1 MKKLTALLIALITC
15 TSAFSCRKSHEN
27 NAQPQNITAEKLSDV
42 AYKRSLIETPE
53 SLTMIF
59 CIEQYNNGDNLLIL
73 GIGSRGPE
81 LFTTDNSF
89 SDFTK
94 LEIPQFKSHTAY
106 DIDVA
111 NDGTI
116 VQVINDADYGGL
128 PEPDT
133 YSADYDEE
141 LYEKSATYSLT
152 IREYS
157 IEGELISVIP
167 VSNFPYETEKTT
179 QIGGMDADKENI
191 LIQID
196 EVYYVIGR
204 DGKFKGEITETEAG
218 GSIMQIGEDRD
229 GNLLCAVENGED
241 KLRICR
247 INSENASLE
256 PVDLSYDFNESIIL
270 QLLPGTGDYSVFIV
284 SRTTIYGI
292 RADDSSIEPVFSIN
306 ESGLNAN
313 SITDLY
319 ISADGSAVIPDNGIS
334 GGVKLRCYTEC
345 DPAELE
351 NIPVIT
357 IGTMNEP
364 YLYNDYIMELND
376 SQTDYRVEIEVFDI
390 GEHDTIE
397 EYYEKM
403 NEFRESLTTEELPDV
418 LLLDNGGY
426 LGEVNMNS
434 MGALCDLYEFI
445 DSDEDF
451 SRESFIPNVLEV
463 LETDDGQLTALPNY
477 FSVDLGYVGK
487 TEFVGDIDEWNVSS
501 FIETVR
507 NLPDGMKFTENGE
520 ADTKIGRYFT
530 ANPGDNYVDYE
541 NMTCNFDSDEFI
553 EFLKF
558 CNEAPS
564 EIEYEYTG
572 ELTDEEHEAF
582 FRDTQTAHRENRA
595 LLKEAQIS
603 CYASYIDLT
612 RGVFD
617 NADLTYLGKVT
628 NKECKYELSMFNE
641 HFAITKDCENKELAW
656 DFIKNFYTD
665 DYYRGHTISHVDGY
679 SMQGGLPVTESG
691 LDVLAENEKVPF
703 DNSKWGDDYT
713 GFYYGL
719 GYNETVE
726 IGHVTDEDIAEVN
739 DIIHSVTECDP
750 KNIIADD
757 IYNLIYEEIE
767 RCFNGECSEEDCVRI
782 IQDRVS
788 TYLAEHS

>member
-1 MKKLTALLIALITC
+1 MKKLTALLMALITC
-15 TSAFSCRKSHEN
+15 TAAFSCRKSQESS
-27 NAQPQNITAEKLSDV
+27 AQPQNITAEKLSDV
-42 AYKRSLIETPE
+42 AYKRSLIEIPE

-59 CIEQYNNGDNLLIL
+59 CIEQYNSGENLLVL

-89 SDFTK
+89 SGFTK
-94 LEIPQFKSHTAY
+94 LEIPEFKSMTAY

-111 NDGTI
+111 DDGTI

-128 PEPDT
+128 PEPDP
-133 YSADYDEE
+133 YSPDYDEE
-141 LYEKSATYSLT
+141 LYEKNASYALT

-157 IEGELISVIP
+157 IEGELISSVP
-167 VSNFPYETEKTT
+167 VSNFPYETDKTT
-179 QIGGMDADKENI
+179 QIGGMDADGENI
-191 LIQID
+191 LVQID
-196 EVYYVIGR
+196 GAYYVIGR
-204 DGKFKGEITETEAG
+204 DGEFKGEITETTAG
-218 GSIMQIGEDRD
+218 GSIMQIGEDMD
-229 GNLLCAVENGED
+229 GNLLCAVESGED

-247 INSENASLE
+247 INPENASLE
-256 PVDLSYDFNESIIL
+256 PAELSYDFNESILL

-292 RADDSSIEPVFSIN
+292 RTDDSSIEPVFSIN

-319 ISADGSAVIPDNGIS
+319 IAADGSAVIPDNGVS
-334 GGVKLRCYTEC
+334 GGVKLRRYTEC

-357 IGTMNEP
+357 IGTMNDP
-364 YLYNDYIMELND
+364 YLYSDYIMELND

-390 GEHDTIE
+390 GEWETID

-403 NEFRESLTTEELPDV
+403 NEFRESLTTEKLPDV
-418 LLLDNGGY
+418 LLLDGGGY
-426 LGEVNMNS
+426 LGQVNMNS
-434 MGALCDLYEFI
+434 MGALCNLYEFI

-463 LETDDGQLTALPNY
+463 LENDEGQLTALPNY
-477 FSVDLGYVGK
+477 FSVNLGYVGK
-487 TEFVGDIDEWNVSS
+487 TELVGDIEEWNVSS
-501 FIETVR
+501 FMETVR
-507 NLPDGMKFTENGE
+507 NLPEGMKLTESGGAE
-520 ADTKIGRYFT
+520 TKFNRYFIVY
-530 ANPGDNYVDYE
+530 PRDIYVDYE

-572 ELTDEEHEAF
+572 EMTDEEREAY
-582 FRDTQTAHRENRA
+582 FRDTSTAHRENRA
-595 LLKEAQIS
+595 LLKEGNLGQ
-603 CYASYIDLT
+603 YASYIDMT

-628 NKECKYELSMFNE
+628 NKECKYELSMYNE

-665 DYYRGHTISHVDGY
+665 EYYRDNTVSHVGGY
-679 SMQGGLPVTESG
+679 SMKGGFPVTESG

-703 DNSKWGDDYT
+703 DNSEWGDDYT
-713 GFYYGL
+713 GFYYSL
-719 GYNETVE
+719 SFEESVK
-726 IGHVTDEDIAEVN
+726 IGHVTDEDIAAVK
-739 DIIHSVTECDP
+739 DIIHSVTEADV
-750 KNIIADD
+750 KNEIAEEVDE
-757 IYNLIYEEIE
+757 LIYEEVE
-767 RCFNGECSEEDCVRI
+767 RCFNGECSEEDCARI

>member
-1 MKKLTALLIALITC
+1 MKKLTALLLAITTC
-15 TSAFSCRKSHEN
+15 TAMFSCQKQEESPAH
-27 NAQPQNITAEKLSDV
+27 PQNTAAEKLSGV
-42 AYKRSLIETPE
+42 AYKRSLIEIPE

-59 CIEQYNNGDNLLIL
+59 CIEQYNSGENLLIL
-73 GIGSRGPE
+73 GLGSRGPE
-81 LFTTDNSF
+81 LYTTDKLF
-89 SDFTK
+89 SGFSK
-94 LEIPQFKSHTAY
+94 IEIPEFKSLTAY
-106 DIDVA
+106 DIDVVD
-111 NDGTI
+111 DGTI
-116 VQVINDADYGGL
+116 VQMINDADYGGL
-128 PEPDT
+128 PEPDP

-157 IEGELISVIP
+157 IDGELISATP
-167 VSNFPYETEKTT
+167 VSGFPNETDGNT
-179 QIGGMDADKENI
+179 QIEGMDASGENI
-191 LIQID
+191 LVQID
-196 EVYYVIGR
+196 GVCYIIGR
-204 DGKFKGEITETEAG
+204 DGKFKGEITEEAAG
-218 GSIMQIGEDRD
+218 GEIMHFGEDRE
-229 GNLLCAVENGED
+229 GNLLCAVESGED
-241 KLRICR
+241 KLTLRR
-247 INSENASLE
+247 VNAENASLE
-256 PVDLSYDFNESIIL
+256 PSEITYEFTESILL
-270 QLLPGTGDYSVFIV
+270 QLLPGTGDYSVYIV

-292 RADDSSIEPVFSIN
+292 RTDDSSIEPVFSIN
-306 ESGLNAN
+306 EAGTNKNTL
-313 SITDLY
+313 TDLY
-319 ISADGSAVIPDNGIS
+319 VDADGSAVIPDNGV
-334 GGVKLRCYTEC
+334 GGGAKLRRYTEC

-357 IGTMNEP
+357 IGTMMEP
-364 YLYNDYIMELND
+364 YLYRDYIMELND

-390 GEHDTIE
+390 GDFENMED
-397 EYYEKM
+397 YYEKM
-403 NEFRESLTTEELPDV
+403 NEFRERLTTEELPDV
-418 LLLDNGGY
+418 LLLDSGGF

-451 SRESFIPNVLEV
+451 SRESFIPNILEV

-487 TEFVGDIDEWNVSS
+487 TEFLGDIEEWNVASYM
-501 FIETVR
+501 ETVR
-507 NLPDGMKFTENGE
+507 NLPEGMKFTENGE
-520 ADTKIGRYFT
+520 VNVKTGRYFT

-572 ELTDEEHEAF
+572 ELTDEEQEAF

-665 DYYRGHTISHVDGY
+665 DYYRGHTISHVNGY

-703 DNSKWGDDYT
+703 DNSEWGDDYT

-726 IGHVTDEDIAEVN
+726 IGHVTDEDIAAVK
-739 DIIHSVTECDP
+739 DIIHSVTEYDP
-750 KNIIADD
+750 KNTIADD
-757 IYNLIYEEIE
+757 VYSLIYEEIE
-767 RCFNGECSEEDCVRI
+767 RCFNGECTEEDCARI

-788 TYLAEHS
+788 TYLAEKS